1 MLQVWTMEFARIH
14 TSSLFKIEK
23 TLNRPITKFYNGD
36 DVDVIASELRL
47 TKTRPTSSNKKN
59 NLL

>member
-1 MLQVWTMEFARIH
+1 MGEENTNRAANEEQI
-14 TSSLFKIEK
+14 SLINIEK

-36 DVDVIASELRL
+36 DANVTAAELCL
-47 TKTRPTSSNKKN
+47 AEFLLQQH

>member
-1 MLQVWTMEFARIH
+1 MGEENTNRAANEEQI
-14 TSSLFKIEK
+14 SLINIEK

-36 DVDVIASELRL
+36 DANVTAAELRL
-47 TKTRPTSSNKKN
+47 AEFPLQQH

>member
-1 MLQVWTMEFARIH
+1 MDEENTNRAANEEQI
-14 TSSLFKIEK
+14 SLINIEK

-36 DVDVIASELRL
+36 DANMTAAELRL
-47 TKTRPTSSNKKN
+47 AEFLLQQH